1 MEGKYFS
8 NNLLDEDFSEEKFY
22 ELVKQFINKDN
33 KLDMD
38 KIKELKNKIKNYDIY
53 DFINS
58 ISALSLVPNNQ
69 SKSVIFNAIIS
80 TALSIP
86 KEDINFSNKMS
97 INKLKKIV
105 REFENLA
112 VSRNIDPAEFP
123 FMSRIIFYKNYNL
136 FMGVS
141 ALSANSIQ
149 LFLNGYRD
157 YWSELKRTT
166 INKLN
171 TNVELMLN
179 ISTDISNSINYDF
192 NKYKDISYDEE
203 IYIPSSKEL
212 EKLKNKLIYP
222 ISHLEKFKFD
232 EEEFNSLFCELNCCT
247 NNNPL
252 NFDEQYYFLHPIL
265 KCKENGIILDVTL
278 FPLIL
283 MHKLVSISL
292 TDIERVNL
300 VDKYVSNTINQV
312 RQNYELL
319 GNFKIKEDEI
329 PIDLI
334 NSNDYK
340 EFLYTTGNNGVIVNI
355 CISDNAQNF
364 DKNKL
369 ISNSETSVKV
379 EYIEERL
386 KTIYDRLIETG
397 ISISNI
403 FLIVTCIT
411 IGRTIN
417 FSLPMDYK
425 YMICLSPYELKAISI
440 NEYSK
445 NMFLQR
451 YMIAKS
457 RLKVP
462 NHNSFSELNLIA
474 QYVSRDYSFYFDDR
488 VDSKNTMFMYV
499 GEFSSEYIYKSEEKR
514 NEHLVPSYKDNYN
527 SLVVKNDDNI
537 YFCDNHFRDKKL
549 NLCIETKNIV
559 IWLLTVEIDD
569 VDILHIYKN
578 VLDLFSFWINQ
589 YIDVFNTKDF
599 LQDKMVIEVRLDGNK
614 ELFFQNK
621 QSNTKTNNIVD
632 LSNNGNNI
640 ILKVKP
646 ELIWSL
652 DCKDNR
658 NEKIIFIDFIKKLSE
673 LIDMNL
679 YDDKEIEKIFSN
691 PYKKK
696 AVALDY
702 SKFSY
707 LKPFNSS
714 KERLISES
722 DINNLLDDIGLF
734 VKNDLKYEYG
744 ILNKKENDELP
755 KIIVEKLY
763 KEICNTLSKCNKEAT
778 IKLLYYE
785 SERILASM
793 MIQKSSYK
801 NNIACYP
808 NHKIDID
815 ERFNEAN
822 KSSISIKFLIE
833 LLSSFA
839 NTGENILSE
848 YELELLLAK
857 SLHLIEWA
865 YRNDLYHYNMMNVPM
880 ELLHSNRIGIK
891 HDELEKS
898 NKAFSILREEKLGYY
913 DKEKLNEILQRFDK
927 EKLEN
932 DSLDKV
938 FKKEFQFSIDNL
950 FKFFGYLIEQGESN
964 ENAEVFENEI
974 PNIIKE
980 LSNEIPTEEIKFIIE
995 RLSLTERKNFLSPPK
1010 PFRKEDVYPW
1020 RFNRNLSFTRRP
1032 LILYKNSIIWGNRNL
1047 SNSIFFLFDLI
1058 DDGKLSCYTK
1068 EMKEYISKINNLR
1081 GKNFN
1086 NLVYEYIKSI
1096 DGFIVDKNVKKINKI
1111 RIEDIN
1117 KNTLGDIDV
1126 LYINLKKKKI
1136 VLVETKDFNSVKNYY
1151 ELYNEYQR
1159 MFVDQDDEK
1168 CFLTKHKE
1176 RENWVKEHIDDV
1188 IQHYS
1193 LENGIWKVT
1202 YIFVTSEHCVAND
1215 TFEIQEKIYS
1225 INELDEKLLM
1235 NI

>member
-1 MEGKYFS
+1 
-8 NNLLDEDFSEEKFY
+8 
-22 ELVKQFINKDN
+22 
-33 KLDMD
+33 
-38 KIKELKNKIKNYDIY
+38 
-53 DFINS
+53 
-58 ISALSLVPNNQ
+58 
-69 SKSVIFNAIIS
+69 
-80 TALSIP
+80 
-86 KEDINFSNKMS
+86 
-97 INKLKKIV
+97 
-105 REFENLA
+105 
-112 VSRNIDPAEFP
+112 
-123 FMSRIIFYKNYNL
+123 
-136 FMGVS
+136 
-141 ALSANSIQ
+141 
-149 LFLNGYRD
+149 
-157 YWSELKRTT
+157 
-166 INKLN
+166 
-171 TNVELMLN
+171 
-179 ISTDISNSINYDF
+179 
-192 NKYKDISYDEE
+192 
-203 IYIPSSKEL
+203 
-212 EKLKNKLIYP
+212 
-222 ISHLEKFKFD
+222 
-232 EEEFNSLFCELNCCT
+232 
-247 NNNPL
+247 
-252 NFDEQYYFLHPIL
+252 
-265 KCKENGIILDVTL
+265 
-278 FPLIL
+278 
-283 MHKLVSISL
+283 
-292 TDIERVNL
+292 
-300 VDKYVSNTINQV
+300 
-312 RQNYELL
+312 
-319 GNFKIKEDEI
+319 
-329 PIDLI
+329 
-334 NSNDYK
+334 
-340 EFLYTTGNNGVIVNI
+340 
-355 CISDNAQNF
+355 
-364 DKNKL
+364 
-369 ISNSETSVKV
+369 
-379 EYIEERL
+379 
-386 KTIYDRLIETG
+386 
-397 ISISNI
+397 
-403 FLIVTCIT
+403 
-411 IGRTIN
+411 
-417 FSLPMDYK
+417 
-425 YMICLSPYELKAISI
+425 
-440 NEYSK
+440 
-445 NMFLQR
+445 
-451 YMIAKS
+451 
-457 RLKVP
+457 
-462 NHNSFSELNLIA
+462 
-474 QYVSRDYSFYFDDR
+474 
-488 VDSKNTMFMYV
+488 
-499 GEFSSEYIYKSEEKR
+499 
-514 NEHLVPSYKDNYN
+514 
-527 SLVVKNDDNI
+527 
-537 YFCDNHFRDKKL
+537 
-549 NLCIETKNIV
+549 
-559 IWLLTVEIDD
+559 
-569 VDILHIYKN
+569 
-578 VLDLFSFWINQ
+578 
-589 YIDVFNTKDF
+589 
-599 LQDKMVIEVRLDGNK
+599 
-614 ELFFQNK
+614 
-621 QSNTKTNNIVD
+621 
-632 LSNNGNNI
+632 
-640 ILKVKP
+640 
-646 ELIWSL
+646 
-652 DCKDNR
+652 
-658 NEKIIFIDFIKKLSE
+658 
-673 LIDMNL
+673 
-679 YDDKEIEKIFSN
+679 
-691 PYKKK
+691 
-696 AVALDY
+696 
-702 SKFSY
+702 
-707 LKPFNSS
+707 
-714 KERLISES
+714 
-722 DINNLLDDIGLF
+722 
-734 VKNDLKYEYG
+734 
-744 ILNKKENDELP
+744 
-755 KIIVEKLY
+755 
-763 KEICNTLSKCNKEAT
+763 
-778 IKLLYYE
+778 
-785 SERILASM
+785 M

-898 NKAFSILREEKLGYY
+898 NKAFSILREEQLGYY